1 MSGSYCGAYRQPSC
15 DEGQHRIS
23 IFWDPSSEYRFFDI
37 YTFSRADVGAPWAIV
52 SVEVFRLRF
61 AYSHFL
67 LSRLLEESVLF
78 SRSHG
83 THRLFNLRQQ
93 LLFGIRNSLVIN
105 AMIFDV
111 KETSVN
117 SCGSDLLR

>member
-1 MSGSYCGAYRQPSC
+1 MSM
-15 DEGQHRIS
+15 
-23 IFWDPSSEYRFFDI
+23 FWNSSSEYRFFDI
-37 YTFSRADVGAPWAIV
+37 DTFSGADVGAPWTII
-52 SVEVFRLRF
+52 SVEVFRLRL

-67 LSRLLEESVLF
+67 LSRLLEESVLL

-111 KETSVN
+111 KKTSVN